1 MIDRMDTRGEDPAV
15 ARARGRY
22 PRYTRGRLERFAQR
36 LLRRVHSDRVPV
48 VSLELAGP
56 TERIGLQEALKL
68 DYRPVSL
75 DQTLGPLWAT
85 YWVRVVAEV
94 PENWAG
100 ARVDL
105 YWDSRSEA
113 LLWLNGLSSQG
124 LNPGRHT
131 ATLSRSAHGGERFTF
146 YVEIAC
152 NGLFGAFGNEP
163 QAYTLAAC
171 ELRRF
176 DPEASA
182 FYFDFDV
189 LRQLEADR
197 DPSTKSR
204 SYGGVGEVVQP
215 ALDRAWAGRLLH
227 DLNRV
232 CNLADPDDRATW
244 PRARAVLRDLL
255 AARNGSVAH
264 ELSAIGHA
272 HLDTAWLWPLDETR
286 RKAQRSFST
295 AIALM
300 DRYPDFKFACSQA
313 YQYAIIEQND
323 PGLFARIRAKVL
335 AGQWIPV
342 GGSWVEPDCNLPWG
356 ESICRQFLYG
366 QRYFERT
373 FGKRSDVFW
382 NPDVF
387 GYDGQLPQLM
397 QLAGMSRFLTQK
409 LSWNKFTSPPH
420 HSFHWRG
427 IDGTTVLTHF
437 PPADT
442 YNGSAQVAELRY
454 HAANYKDAD
463 RSADAL
469 YLFGYGDGGGGPDET
484 MLETLQRAKDL
495 QGLPRI
501 QIRTVDEFFDH
512 LAVSAEDLATIE
524 GELYLEY
531 HRGTYTTQ
539 GEIKRLNRACEA
551 SLQALEFAATI
562 ARAWERPTPSAA
574 DIEGLWRTLL
584 VNQFHDIVPG
594 SSIREVY
601 ERAEAD
607 LAAVEE
613 QAKCRTQ
620 ALLATLCDSTG
631 ADWTPVN
638 SLGSSRA
645 EVTSDPEGA
654 LHYVVAAP
662 FAAGEAA
669 TTEEFVT
676 VSADPDGFV
685 LTNSQLKARID
696 RTGLVWSLVHLPTG
710 RETLASAGARF
721 LLLDD
726 RPLDFEAWD
735 IDPFALETARELA
748 GEVNFSV
755 LSDAGLRGEVRFER
769 ALGKASRLTQVI
781 RLDAGAHHL
790 EFETTVDWQERRTLL
805 KVMFPVACRASRATY
820 ETMFGATERPTHANT
835 DADAARYEVPGHRWS
850 DISGPDFGV
859 SLFSDSKHG
868 YSTFGNQLA
877 LTLLRGATSP
887 DPKADIG
894 RHRMRYAIYPHE
906 GDWRAADTVGR
917 ALRFARPVIW
927 IKGRP
932 HEPLQ
937 QSLLRVSPPNVVV
950 DTIKPAED
958 GHGWVVRLYESSG
971 VQARTMIDFGVH
983 VASVWMSSILED
995 RRQAIPTGG
1004 RTCHL
1009 SLRPFQIA
1017 TLRVFQ
1023 AALGDD

>member
-1 MIDRMDTRGEDPAV
+1 MDRNSSSAAV
-15 ARARGRY
+15 ARIRGRY

-36 LLRRVHSDRVPV
+36 LLDKTHADRVPV
-48 VSLELAGP
+48 TSLELAGP
-56 TERIGLQEALKL
+56 TERISLAEALEL
-68 DYRPVSL
+68 DYRPSSL
-75 DQTLGPLWAT
+75 GQPLGPLWAT
-85 YWVRVVAEV
+85 YWVRVAAEV
-94 PENWAG
+94 PETWTG

-113 LLWLNGLSSQG
+113 LLWLDGRSSQG

-131 ATLSRSAHGGERFTF
+131 APLLQSAQGGERLTF
-146 YVEIAC
+146 YVEVAC
-152 NGLFGAFGNEP
+152 NGLFGAFGGDP
-163 QAYTLAAC
+163 QGYALAAC

-176 DPEASA
+176 DPEAWA
-182 FYFDFDV
+182 FYVDYDV

-197 DPSTKSR
+197 DPSSKPR
-204 SYGGVGEVVQP
+204 SYGGVGEVAQP
-215 ALDRAWAGRLLH
+215 ALDRTWAGRLLH

-244 PRARAVLRDLL
+244 RAAREILRDLL
-255 AARNGSVAH
+255 AARNGTVVH

-295 AIALM
+295 AVALM
-300 DRYPDFKFACSQA
+300 ERYPDFKFACSQA
-313 YQYAIIEQND
+313 YQYAVIEQND
-323 PGLFARIRAKVL
+323 PDLFARIRAKAA

-342 GGSWVEPDCNLPWG
+342 GGSWIEPDCNLPWG

-373 FGKRSDVFW
+373 FGRRSTVFW

-397 QLAGMSRFLTQK
+397 RLAGMSRFLTQK

-427 IDGTTVLTHF
+427 IDGSMVLTHF

-469 YLFGYGDGGGGPDET
+469 YLFGYGDGGGGADET

-501 QIRTVDEFFDH
+501 RIRTVDEFFDR
-512 LAVSAEDLATIE
+512 LATSAEDLATIE

-539 GEIKRLNRACEA
+539 AETKRLNRACEA
-551 SLQALEFAATI
+551 SLQALEFVATL
-562 ARAWERPTPSAA
+562 AGAWQQPAPSAE
-574 DIEGLWRTLL
+574 DIESLWRTVL
-584 VNQFHDIVPG
+584 VNQFHDIIPG

-601 ERAEAD
+601 ERAEVD
-607 LAAVEE
+607 LAVVDEE
-613 QAKCRTQ
+613 AKRRTH
-620 ALLATLCDSTG
+620 ALLAALSDPEPG
-631 ADWTPVN
+631 GWTPVN
-638 SLGSSRA
+638 TLGSSRA
-645 EVTSDPEGA
+645 EVASDPDGA
-654 LHYVVAAP
+654 LRYVVAAP
-662 FAAGEAA
+662 FTAGETI
-669 TTEEFVT
+669 TTDERVT
-676 VSADPDGFV
+676 ISSDPDGFV
-685 LTNSQLKARID
+685 LSNSQLKARMD
-696 RTGLVWSLVHLPTG
+696 RTGLVQSLLHLPTG
-710 RETLASAGARF
+710 RETFASAGARF
-721 LLLDD
+721 LVLDD
-726 RPLDFEAWD
+726 RPLEFEAWD
-735 IDPFALETARELA
+735 IDPFALETARDLT
-748 GEVNFSV
+748 GEVSCEV
-755 LSDAGLRGEVRFER
+755 LADGGLRGEIRFER
-769 ALGKASRLTQVI
+769 ALGSASRLSQVI
-781 RLDAGAHHL
+781 RLDAGARHL

-835 DADAARYEVPGHRWS
+835 DADAAKYEVPGQRWS
-850 DISGPDFGV
+850 DLSEPDFGV
-859 SLFSDSKHG
+859 SLFSVSKHG

-877 LTLLRGATSP
+877 LTLLRGAVSP

-894 RHRMRYAIYPHE
+894 HHRMRYAIYPHE

-917 ALRFARPVIW
+917 ALRFARPVLW

-932 HEPLQ
+932 HEPLR
-937 QSLLRVSPPNVVV
+937 QSLLSGSPSNVVV

-958 GHGWVVRLYESSG
+958 GDGWVVRLYESAG
-971 VQARTMIDFGVH
+971 VQAHAVLEFGVDIS
-983 VASVWMSSILED
+983 SVWMSNVLED
-995 RRQAIPTGG
+995 RIEALPMDG
-1004 RTCHL
+1004 RTCRL
-1009 SLRPFQIA
+1009 LLRPFQVA

-1023 AALGDD
+1023 SR